1 MWLKN
6 PATALTETSIL
17 FTVRNPDERTDRL
30 IPVYPLKH
38 LSCGSIKRKKKTLGL
53 EILQKPIQSCKL
65 VICENI
71 FYQINLKQE
80 GQDGPGS
87 LT

>member
-38 LSCGSIKRKKKTLGL
+38 LSCGSIKRKK
-53 EILQKPIQSCKL
+53 
-65 VICENI
+65 NI
-71 FYQINLKQE
+71 GIRDTTETNLK
-80 GQDGPGS
+80 
-87 LT
+87 L